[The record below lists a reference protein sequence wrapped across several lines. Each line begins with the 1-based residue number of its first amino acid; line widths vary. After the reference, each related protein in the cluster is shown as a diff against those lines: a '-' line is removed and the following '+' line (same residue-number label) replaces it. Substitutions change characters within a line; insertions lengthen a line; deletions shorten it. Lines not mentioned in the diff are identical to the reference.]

1 MNKHLTFLSALA
13 LTAGLSLHAQNVNQ
27 MVIQA
32 NKIGAEIQPTM
43 YGHSSK
49 TSTME
54 QMGDSMQN

>member
-32 NKIGAEIQPTM
+32 NKIAI
-43 YGHSSK
+43 SSK

-54 QMGDSMQN
+54 QTGDFMLN